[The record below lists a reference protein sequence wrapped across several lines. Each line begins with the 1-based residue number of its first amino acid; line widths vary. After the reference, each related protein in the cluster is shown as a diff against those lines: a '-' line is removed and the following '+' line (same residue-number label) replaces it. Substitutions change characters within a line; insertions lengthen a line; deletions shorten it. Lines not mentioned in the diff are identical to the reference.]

1 MAEGIITEEGKLLR
15 ADGRQLGFAEYGDP
29 HGLVVLAFHGVPGA
43 RFMFRPT
50 AVPAKRLGLRVIAP
64 DRPGYG
70 LSDPQPGRELA
81 DWLDDVAAL
90 LKHLDIDT
98 FSLIGISGGGPF
110 ATISAAH
117 FGDRVKAMGLVS
129 PMVPVA
135 ELAGSIAMPGMQ
147 RRFFLDLPNRDR
159 LVRWGTSGAAAM
171 FRMAPVATYDLAVR
185 TLPPADRAIMQ
196 QKHIRAHVIADVQ
209 ESLTFDGA
217 GSRADLLIFSLPW
230 GVDYACI
237 TARTILW
244 QGLADTIVPIGAAL
258 ALGRMIP
265 GCRTIELDG
274 EGHFWALRE
283 VDEILERVRQFA
295 TNGRD

>member
-1 MAEGIITEEGKLLR
+1 MSEGIISEQLVLKR

-29 HGLVVLAFHGVPGA
+29 SGLVVLAFHGVPGA

-50 AVPAKRLGLRVIAP
+50 AAPARRLNLRIVAP

-70 LSDPQPGRELA
+70 LSEPQPGRQLS

-98 FSLIGISGGGPF
+98 FSLVGISGGGPF
-110 ATISAAH
+110 ATATAAH
-117 FGDRVKAMGLVS
+117 FGDRVKALGLVS
-129 PMVPVA
+129 PMGPVA
-135 ELAGSIAMPGMQ
+135 DVLGSVTMPRMQ
-147 RRFFLDLPNRDR
+147 QRFFLDLPNSDR

-171 FRMAPVATYDLAVR
+171 FRLAPGAAYDLAVR
-185 TLPPADRAIMQ
+185 TLPPADREIMQ
-196 QKHIRAHVIADVQ
+196 QEKVRAHVIADVQ

-217 GSRADLLIFSLPW
+217 GARADLAIFSQPW
-230 GVDYACI
+230 GIDYACI
-237 TARTILW
+237 TARSILW
-244 QGLADTIVPIGAAL
+244 QGLADTIVPIGASL

-265 GCRTIELDG
+265 GCRVVELDG

-283 VDEILERVRQFA
+283 VDEILQRIQQFA
-295 TNGRD
+295 TA